1 MDGAVGGSGPL
12 EVLGGAGGA
21 GARLGALRRDR
32 SSRLVTVSCGGRS
45 LVGGRSLRGR
55 SLVDGRSLGGRS
67 LISGRSLGGPAEDVS
82 ALSSR
87 ARPRALSCGRSAASG
102 ALRLELWFKGD
113 VLEANVGTGGLRARS
128 LRSRESTSERI
139 DMWLS
144 RLEVCAISPR
154 SLPPL
159 WCLVSGVCKREATS
173 TSSRISQVVT
183 ESSRE
188 LRDSH
193 AKKYTVPRDGC

>member
-1 MDGAVGGSGPL
+1 MR
-12 EVLGGAGGA
+12 AGL
-21 GARLGALRRDR
+21 ARVWCSAPRQEQQA
-32 SSRLVTVSCGGRS
+32 RLVTVSCGGRS
-45 LVGGRSLRGR
+45 LVGGRRSLRGR
-55 SLVDGRSLGGRS
+55 SLVDGRSLGKSLGGRS